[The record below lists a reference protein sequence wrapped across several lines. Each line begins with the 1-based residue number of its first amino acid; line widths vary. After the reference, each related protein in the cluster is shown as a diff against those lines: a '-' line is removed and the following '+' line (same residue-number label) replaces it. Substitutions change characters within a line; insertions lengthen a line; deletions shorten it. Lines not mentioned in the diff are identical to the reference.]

1 MEGEVIL
8 VGNRFAGDGGPI
20 SGIINK
26 IIQPH
31 LRILAVTQIKEDAMG
46 CDMKS
51 GLDVA
56 AAPTLAEID
65 GDSQMLFEDV
75 ILVHRKLKDRNLDFI
90 KNFTTKRG
98 DGFYR
103 KTIYVAYN
111 IIFNSLFP
119 GLK

>member
-1 MEGEVIL
+1 
-8 VGNRFAGDGGPI
+8 
-20 SGIINK
+20 
-26 IIQPH
+26 
-31 LRILAVTQIKEDAMG
+31 MG

-56 AAPTLAEID
+56 AGLTLAEID
-65 GDSQMLFEDV
+65 GDGQMLFEDV
-75 ILVHRKLKDRNLDFI
+75 ILVHRKLKDENLDFV
-90 KNFTTKRG
+90 KNFRTKRG

>member
-1 MEGEVIL
+1 MIFF
-8 VGNRFAGDGGPI
+8 GNRFAGDGDPTT
-20 SGIINK
+20 GIINK
-26 IIQPH
+26 IVQTH
-31 LRILAVTQIKEDAMG
+31 LQILAVTQIKEDMMG

-56 AAPTLAEID
+56 A
-65 GDSQMLFEDV
+65 GQMLFEDV
-75 ILVHRKLKDRNLDFI
+75 ILVYRILKDENLGFV
-90 KNFTTKRG
+90 KTFRAKRG

-103 KTIYVAYN
+103 KNIYVAYN